1 MRYKEFEE
9 KIKSWGQEHDYVT
22 RVSIEYF
29 QTSIQVEYN
38 GDFYFITGISNR
50 HPFVIDT
57 DWVHFNDIEKYA
69 KAELFHILV
78 DFAKTLPED
87 REDEKRLIIPL
98 PNLVTTDG
106 RQAYL
111 TYKDGNFLASRRDE
125 TLIQTWKEKHLKYVP
140 EFYRHFAVEFNEG
153 EELEDDYKK

>member
-1 MRYKEFEE
+1 MKYKEFEE
-9 KIKSWGQEHDYVT
+9 KIKSWGEEHDYVT
-22 RVSIEYF
+22 RVGIEYF

-87 REDEKRLIIPL
+87 REDEKRFIIPL

-106 RQAYL
+106 RQQYL
-111 TYKDGNFLASRRDE
+111 TYKDCNFFASRRDE
-125 TLIQTWKEKHLKYVP
+125 TLIQTWKEKYLKNVP
-140 EFYRHFAVEFNEG
+140 EFYRQFAVEF
-153 EELEDDYKK
+153 EEEREY